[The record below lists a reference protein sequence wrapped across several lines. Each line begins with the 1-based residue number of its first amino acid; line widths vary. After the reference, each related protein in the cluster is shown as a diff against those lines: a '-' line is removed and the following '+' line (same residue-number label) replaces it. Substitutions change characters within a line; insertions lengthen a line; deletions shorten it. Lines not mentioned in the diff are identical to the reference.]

1 MDKLKQDLF
10 NLNNKISDLETQIEE
25 EKINAEINIQPLKIQ
40 LNQIKQDKTKFA
52 SKNDFESVQACRR
65 KEENLKFKI
74 NAQWNKYSILK
85 DKLTRLNNEK
95 QNLQYQIKL
104 KEDEIKRT
112 HDILSQ
118 MNTVLDNYKKTQ
130 SLKQAAIDSKIS
142 LEHVEQWYGWGKKGF
157 NETST
162 YFYTKITE
170 IDNYFK
176 EQESLKLK
184 EQMDRVIEAYKKTN
198 SLEEASR
205 IANVSFDTVQY
216 WYDWGSKGFG
226 EENTYFYRKL
236 QD

>member
-1 MDKLKQDLF
+1 MDKLKQDF
-10 NLNNKISDLETQIEE
+10 ADLNNNISELESQIEQ
-25 EKINAEINIQPLKIQ
+25 EKINAESNIQPLKIQ

-74 NAQWNKYSILK
+74 NAQWNKYSLLK
-85 DKLTRLNNEK
+85 EELTRLNREK
-95 QNLQYQIKL
+95 QNLQKQIKL
-104 KEDEIKRT
+104 KEDEIRRT
-112 HDILSQ
+112 NDILSQ

-142 LEHVEQWYGWGKKGF
+142 PEHVDQWYEWGKNSF

-184 EQMDRVIEAYKKTN
+184 KQMDRVIEAYKKTN
-198 SLEEASR
+198 SLEKASK

>member
-10 NLNNKISDLETQIEE
+10 NINNKISDLETQIEE

-40 LNQIKQDKTKFA
+40 LNQIKEDKTRFA
-52 SKNDFESVQACRR
+52 SKNDFESVHTCRR

-74 NAQWNKYSILK
+74 TAQWNKYSILK
-85 DKLTRLNNEK
+85 DKLTSLNNEK
-95 QNLQYQIKL
+95 HDLQQQIKL
-104 KEDEIKRT
+104 KEDEIRRT
-112 HDILSQ
+112 NDILSQ

-142 LEHVEQWYGWGKKGF
+142 PEHVDQWYEWGKNSF

-162 YFYTKITE
+162 YFYSKFTE
-170 IDNYFK
+170 IDNNFK

-184 EQMDRVIEAYKKTN
+184 KQMDSVIEAYKKTN
-198 SLEEASR
+198 SLKEASR